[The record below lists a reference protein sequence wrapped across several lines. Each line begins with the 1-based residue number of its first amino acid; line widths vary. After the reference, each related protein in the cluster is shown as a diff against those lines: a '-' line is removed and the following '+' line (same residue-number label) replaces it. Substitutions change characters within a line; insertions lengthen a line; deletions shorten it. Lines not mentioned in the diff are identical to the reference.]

1 MTLGTVLFSPAA
13 FSNGRGRTPAPL
25 VASGLVAGCDFFI
38 FFFFK
43 KSQPISEVTEVVG
56 LAEQGW
62 ELQS

>member
-13 FSNGRGRTPAPL
+13 FRGRTPALL
-25 VASGLVAGCDFFI
+25 VASGLVAGYDFLI

-43 KSQPISEVTEVVG
+43 KSQPISGVTEVVG
-56 LAEQGW
+56 LAERGW